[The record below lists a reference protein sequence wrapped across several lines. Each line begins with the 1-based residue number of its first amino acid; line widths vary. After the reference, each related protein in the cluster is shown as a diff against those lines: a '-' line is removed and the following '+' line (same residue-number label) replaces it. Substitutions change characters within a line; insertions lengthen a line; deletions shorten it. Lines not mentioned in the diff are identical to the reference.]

1 MKLLKSNMLL
11 AVTALAVVM
20 LAFAGT
26 ASAAT
31 ISIDPG
37 NVGDTFTER
46 EVAFGDLNGTALGG
60 QQLLLDFVFT
70 DLKYLQVEGTQ
81 TIVKV
86 VLITDVLTATNLP
99 PALDG
104 YLSDI
109 DGASIHTAD
118 FTSSTLVAGPTIQ
131 VDYILDFGPIPT
143 STQYYD
149 VHFTLNMP
157 TLAGTVTGGSVFLS
171 NGKDAEPLEVGQVPE
186 PATMTLLALGGL
198 ALLRRKRVG
207 R

>member
-1 MKLLKSNMLL
+1 MKLFTSITAA
-11 AVTALAVVM
+11 AVATLMISATA
-20 LAFAGT
+20 G
-26 ASAAT
+26 AAT
-31 ISIDPG
+31 ISINPG
-37 NVGDTFTER
+37 NVGDTFTQR

-86 VLITDVLTATNLP
+86 VLITDVPTATTQSL
-99 PALDG
+99 ALDG

-109 DGASIHTAD
+109 GGASIHTAD
-118 FTSSTLVAGPTIQ
+118 FTSSTLIAGATVL

-186 PATMTLLALGGL
+186 PATLSLMALGGL
-198 ALLRRKRVG
+198 AMIRRSRRTK
-207 R
+207 